1 MNILKTVLLWI
12 AALVVVAFVV
22 RRLRRRERL
31 LLDGRYSPR
40 FVRMLAVLIVWF
52 GWRPDDAHAAP
63 DPDCTSLPVPS
74 PTPSA
79 SPASPTAPTFH
90 PTRPRLDLATLVGG
104 CADPAALATLATLD
118 ILIKHHV
125 DRVAEHRTASLF
137 QLARDLASQRS
148 LTPVELLTLTDL
160 FRDADRRAVL
170 HEAVIR
176 ALAEVGP
183 PVFRP
188 WMSKAAPPPGWR
200 NTPDAPPGFRPA
212 LERALA
218 SVTAGTWESEST
230 LTLEVVS
237 GVSQYP
243 RAHPDTVAALIR
255 HGERHPLELNAFTL
269 GRLDIVTASAD
280 APLVLKHP
288 TLGTMTIPAGHV
300 LTAWNA
306 PTYLTEPATQHL
318 TSLVAAASKCDRA
331 AQATLLEVLPAAH
344 SAIRTSLTAPRATP
358 GQPALRLLLTLFD
371 E

>member
-12 AALVVVAFVV
+12 AALVVVAFVI

-31 LLDGRYSPR
+31 LLDGRFSPR

-63 DPDCTSLPVPS
+63 DPTCATLPAASLTS
-74 PTPSA
+74 PTS
-79 SPASPTAPTFH
+79 PTFH
-90 PTRPRLDLATLVGG
+90 PRRPAFDPATLVERD
-104 CADPAALATLATLD
+104 A

-125 DRVAEHRTASLF
+125 DRLAEHRTATLF
-137 QLARDLASQRS
+137 QLARDLASRRQP
-148 LTPVELLTLTDL
+148 TPVELLTLIDL

-170 HEAVIR
+170 HEAVIK

-188 WMSKAAPPPGWR
+188 WMSKSAPPPGWR
-200 NTPDAPPGFRPA
+200 DTPDAPPGFRPA

-218 SVTAGTWESEST
+218 SVGSGTWESEST
-230 LTLEVVS
+230 LNLEVVS
-237 GVSQYP
+237 GVSWHY
-243 RAHPDTVAALIR
+243 RADPETLASLIR
-255 HGERHPLELNAFTL
+255 HGQRHRLELNAFTL

-280 APLVLKHP
+280 TPLVLKHP
-288 TLGTMTIPAGHV
+288 TLGTLTIPPGHV

-306 PTYLTEPATQHL
+306 PTYLAEPAIQHL
-318 TSLVAAASKCDRA
+318 TSLVAAASKCDRP
-331 AQATLLEVLPAAH
+331 AQAALLQVLPAAH